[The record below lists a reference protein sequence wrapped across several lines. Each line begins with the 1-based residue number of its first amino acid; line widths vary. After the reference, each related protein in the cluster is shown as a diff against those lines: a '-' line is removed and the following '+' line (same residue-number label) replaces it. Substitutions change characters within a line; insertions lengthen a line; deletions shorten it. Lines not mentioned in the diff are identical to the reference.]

1 MGNRETVTIYGQEYT
16 IAGNSSS
23 KQIIEVARYVDNMMN
38 EISVT
43 IPQMSAASLAVLT
56 AVNVTDDYFNLR
68 DKNSEQKTEIANL
81 HKDVAHFETMWEEAK
96 FGLKQYREDAQT
108 SVNQLQELQRIYNTK
123 NAELNHYMEE
133 LENAK
138 KRIAE
143 LEKYLED
150 VNIRMEN
157 EAAVQKDSEAAVE
170 AERKYKELESS
181 FFDIQMEN
189 IQLKNELDSIKKSKR

>member
-81 HKDVAHFETMWEEAK
+81 HKDVAHFETMCSLDRK
-96 FGLKQYREDAQT
+96 
-108 SVNQLQELQRIYNTK
+108 SV
-123 NAELNHYMEE
+123 
-133 LENAK
+133 
-138 KRIAE
+138 
-143 LEKYLED
+143 
-150 VNIRMEN
+150 V
-157 EAAVQKDSEAAVE
+157 
-170 AERKYKELESS
+170 
-181 FFDIQMEN
+181 
-189 IQLKNELDSIKKSKR
+189 